1 MGFFKGIY
9 AIKNPIV
16 TTLPVSPSSRATK
29 PPTFLNNRS
38 FLFLSSAMA
47 DSTEFHDWELLRPSS
62 PTANPLDLAG
72 AINPDYF
79 SLLPAP
85 LHADRTP
92 TVRVSDEFDRFG
104 WMDSDCVDPS
114 HSERVVEFSRE
125 NLDDFSFEE
134 SSFSPDG
141 EKDENFDAFDRNLGS
156 GFEGIRVDC
165 QEEEAIEEHENSID
179 FSTDDS
185 SEQGENVRFLDQ
197 ELGLAF
203 EGIGESCQELD
214 GIQAS
219 EVKSEESR
227 VEGEIKEVS
236 VGNGEKK
243 HEVWWKLPIEVLKFY
258 VLKMRPVWSVTIAAA
273 IVGVVMVGR
282 RLYRMKQRSRGVSLK
297 ASLDDKKAS
306 LLMALAAN
314 LNDAF
319 LVMKRAPIIRPSSQ
333 PGGLTPWPLLGL

>member
-1 MGFFKGIY
+1 
-9 AIKNPIV
+9 
-16 TTLPVSPSSRATK
+16 
-29 PPTFLNNRS
+29 
-38 FLFLSSAMA
+38 MA
-47 DSTEFHDWELLRPSS
+47 DSTPEFHDWELLRPSS

-79 SLLPAP
+79 SLVPTPLP
-85 LHADRTP
+85 ADRTP
-92 TVRVSDEFDRFG
+92 TVRVSDE
-104 WMDSDCVDPS
+104 SDCFDPS

-125 NLDDFSFEE
+125 VFDDFSSEE
-134 SSFSPDG
+134 SSFPLDG

-156 GFEGIRVDC
+156 RFEGIRVGC
-165 QEEEAIEEHENSID
+165 REKEEIEELENSID

-185 SEQGENVRFLDQ
+185 SEPLDSEQGENVRFLDQ

-214 GIQAS
+214 RVQGS

-227 VEGEIKEVS
+227 VEGEIKEIIS

-243 HEVWWKLPIEVLKFY
+243 HEVWWKLPVELLKFY

-282 RLYRMKQRSRGVSLK
+282 RLYKMKQRSRGVPLK
-297 ASLDDKKAS
+297 VSLDDKKAS

-333 PGGLTPWPLLGL
+333 PAGLTPWPLLGL